1 MVNAIAPAYFPTE
14 MTIDP
19 EIGEVRKDQRERMET
34 FTPMGR
40 LGRRGEIESA
50 ILFLAAPAS
59 SYVTGVILPIDGGWC
74 AW

>member
-1 MVNAIAPAYFPTE
+1 

-19 EIGEVRKDQRERMET
+19 KTGAVPEAMRVRIEQ

-40 LGRRGEIESA
+40 LGGPGETRSA
-50 ILFLAAPAS
+50 FCFLAAPAS
-59 SYVTGVILPIDGGWC
+59 SYVTGTIIPVDGGWS